1 MLRRLLGLIEVS
13 ERLTASGFSSTYEER
28 KPEVRSKVLV
38 LRAKE
43 WEVSQRLRELGL
55 DLEGMQSVSRAG
67 YRARVGCS
75 PLHPPTFPGTSAWAA
90 CVHGLR
96 SQYIPAGW
104 RFADPGNFSMTINDA
119 LKIYIVCATG
129 DEASGKL
136 IGRTPTTK
144 TPKGQRT
151 EIAVKRQGELWPEAV
166 PEDAAV
172 AEGVG
177 GYTAF
182 WFLLN
187 IEGRRIFSELSSPS
201 EIQRGKITSWSERN
215 ILPVI
220 DLDDSPIVGTRG
232 PRDGFTGEFDIPVQR
247 IA

>member
-1 MLRRLLGLIEVS
+1 MGRSVQILRI
-13 ERLTASGFSSTYEER
+13 
-28 KPEVRSKVLV
+28 KD
-38 LRAKE
+38 
-43 WEVSQRLRELGL
+43 WEVSHRLEELGL

-67 YRARVGCS
+67 YRARIGCS

-104 RFADPGNFSMTINDA
+104 RFADPGNFSMTINDDRRV
-119 LKIYIVCATG
+119 YVVCATG
-129 DEASGKL
+129 DEASGKM

-151 EIAVKRQGELWPEAV
+151 ELAVKRQGELWPDAV
-166 PEDAAV
+166 PDDAAV
-172 AEGVG
+172 AGGVD

-187 IEGRRIFSELSSPS
+187 IEGRRIYSELSSPS
-201 EIQRGKITSWSERN
+201 EITRGKITSWSERN

-220 DLDDSPIVGTRG
+220 DLDETPIVGTRG
-232 PRDGFTGEFDIPVQR
+232 PVDGFTGDFDVPVQR

>member
-1 MLRRLLGLIEVS
+1 
-13 ERLTASGFSSTYEER
+13 
-28 KPEVRSKVLV
+28 
-38 LRAKE
+38 
-43 WEVSQRLRELGL
+43 
-55 DLEGMQSVSRAG
+55 
-67 YRARVGCS
+67 
-75 PLHPPTFPGTSAWAA
+75 
-90 CVHGLR
+90 
-96 SQYIPAGW
+96 
-104 RFADPGNFSMTINDA
+104 MTINDA
-119 LKIYIVCATG
+119 RKIYIVCATG

-166 PEDAAV
+166 PDEAAV
-172 AEGVG
+172 AGGVG
-177 GYTAF
+177 GYMAF

-201 EIQRGKITSWSERN
+201 EIRKGKITSWSERN

-220 DLDDSPIVGTRG
+220 DLDDSPIAGTRG